1 MKQFIL
7 KVLLITIV
15 LAIGGGIIFSL
26 FLPQYYVPVLPFL
39 LLFFAATTIL
49 IYAYQLK
56 MAKKNMAKFAS
67 SNMLLSFSKLFLYS
81 LVAIIYF
88 ILDTENAIVFVICL
102 MLFYLVFTTFEVVSV
117 LKITKEN
124 K

>member
-49 IYAYQLK
+49 IHAYQLK